1 MSITEE
7 MFSTCAKWMDD
18 WVTHHP
24 PEQLYD
30 KWDLEQWMESDM
42 IEAVQLF
49 LETAFHKSLTKI
61 DAIEVIRSLCWNYYQ
76 TRKTVATSK
85 LIASLDSVTR
95 VQTLPQTPQKTVEW
109 MRESI
114 DLLTGHEFA
123 EVVHGTEAAR
133 RRVILKKCSTTER
146 SLDTQICFVTPV
158 DGKLTPFQWGW
169 RFEPVVRM
177 IFEASGAE
185 GPIDDSLGRIR
196 HPTLPRLAAS
206 PDGIITTGPKAGR
219 LVEIKSPISRKLTK
233 IIPPDYWCQMQL
245 QAEVCNV
252 EAVEYI
258 EIRIG
263 LGPPPTPYTYDYVG
277 VVSVI
282 GTDPTSYTYEY
293 SPLLKSFEE
302 YTPPKDAAEV
312 CQWHIIDRYQE
323 TVLRNRIWWKEVGCP
338 AYEAFWKDVEE
349 ERKKPAA
356 PTAPVDVVFLED

>member
-7 MFSTCAKWMDD
+7 MFSACAKWMDD
-18 WVTHHP
+18 WVTAHP
-24 PEQLYD
+24 PDQLYD
-30 KWDLEQWMESDM
+30 RWDLEQWMEVDM
-42 IEAVQLF
+42 IEAIQLF
-49 LETAFHKSLTKI
+49 LQTAFHKSLTKI
-61 DAIEVIRSLCWNYYQ
+61 DAIEVLRTFCWNYYQ
-76 TRKTVATSK
+76 VRKTVAISK
-85 LIASLDSVTR
+85 IAVSTESVTR

-114 DLLTGHEFA
+114 ELLTGHEFA
-123 EVVHGTEAAR
+123 EVVYGTEAAR

-146 SLDTQICFVTPV
+146 SLDTHICFITPAE
-158 DGKLTPFQWGW
+158 GKLTPFQWGW

-177 IFEASGAE
+177 IFEASGAY

-245 QAEVCNV
+245 QAEVCDV

-263 LGPPPTPYTYDYVG
+263 LGPPPTSYSYEYLG
-277 VVSVI
+277 VVCVVN
-282 GTDPTSYTYEY
+282 GEYVY

-302 YTPPKDAAEV
+302 YTPPADADEV
-312 CQWHIIDRYQE
+312 CQWHILDRYQE
-323 TVLRNRIWWKEVGCP
+323 TVVRNRVWWKEVGHP
-338 AYEAFWKDVEE
+338 AYELFWKDVEE
-349 ERKKPAA
+349 ERKKPVV
-356 PTAPVDVVFLED
+356 PLAPVDVVFLED